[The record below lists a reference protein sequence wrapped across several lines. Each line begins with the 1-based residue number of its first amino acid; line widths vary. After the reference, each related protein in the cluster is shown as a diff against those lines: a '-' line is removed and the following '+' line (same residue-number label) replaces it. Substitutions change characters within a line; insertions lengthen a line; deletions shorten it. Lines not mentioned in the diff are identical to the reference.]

1 MAKAKV
7 DKFFSDNKSYYTG
20 AFNATFPTLDKECL
34 FNGLPNGKHDVKFK
48 VDPKDPRYLAMKK
61 MVDEAKAKGHV
72 MWGEDWLCVNTP
84 FSKDKDKDGNL
95 SGDILVKFVGTIG
108 KFKIVDNFG
117 RPVKGV
123 IWGGSEMD
131 VAYSV
136 QGYNVTKAVNGIKF
150 KILGIKMIHQVNKDT
165 DQAPTNPN
173 DLFKFD
179 SPPPA
184 EEQEQDI
191 TNEELSNAGY
201 TDDDPF

>member
-1 MAKAKV
+1 MIETKRLSPEVLEFRIPYKCGETFE
-7 DKFFSDNKSYYTG
+7 FFLASDIH
-20 AFNATFPTLDKECL
+20 LDNPKCDRKL
-34 FNGLPNGKHDVKFK
+34 FARHL
-48 VDPKDPRYLAMKK
+48 
-61 MVDEAKAKGHV
+61 DEAKAKGHV

-150 KILGIKMIHQVNKDT
+150 NILGIKMIHQVNKDT
-165 DQAPTNPN
+165 DQAPINPD

-179 SPPPA
+179 SPPPT

-191 TNEELSNAGY
+191 TQEELSNAGY